1 MAQYTREE
9 IIDILVKAGV
19 PNKDIPIMVA
29 IALAESKGDSDA
41 IGDKDRVNSK
51 WDESIGLFQIR
62 SLKNPNDPK
71 FNEADKL
78 RIKDKLFD
86 PVYNAKA
93 AYEISKKGKTWKDW
107 TTFNEGTYKEFMST
121 GPSRSNIRL
130 AGGGIKGRS
139 KPITMAEETV
149 NVTEE
154 NQDQFIAP
162 TIAQVGRGGS
172 ALLVPE
178 AQRKAISQLN
188 VERKKLKDLE
198 EDFQLFKP
206 EFATQA
212 KIDAQKEK
220 VRIAEEKAVSVR
232 EKVQEVTG
240 KKKREEAKADNIA
253 DADVQI
259 RRLEEQLRSVK
270 TSGKMPAVPG
280 QKGPSSPL
288 TRKFVEDLEAKVEN
302 LKTQRQ
308 NLLNNVEAQA
318 IQNEASTTEPTV
330 PVAGS
335 GGTAVKDTGTVL
347 GEVMSDLAVGDG
359 STVNIGPIAGVEK
372 VIRGRYGQPVR
383 LRPTETGVIDTE
395 AAIGR
400 INVLGP
406 EGQKLKEQIRQVIIQ
421 NGGSNPDDATIQK
434 YWTSAVKNTAAANQT
449 DPNQTAF
456 DTLAYMVKGGT
467 GGDGTGPSSKEIKS
481 KREAVKLLAT
491 QLGVVLTDA
500 QVNDLGYQYA
510 AGELD
515 ATTINP
521 RIAKI
526 GNIDFAMG
534 EAANTISKLKSTA
547 ADFGVSYGPDWFT
560 QSAKDVLT
568 GVADADTL
576 TQAIKDLA
584 KSRYPTLAKQI
595 DAGYTVKQIASP
607 YLQSMANTLEINPN
621 DISLDDP
628 TIKQAFTSLNAEGQP
643 ITKPL
648 WEFEKEL
655 RRDERW
661 RYTKNAQQ
669 DLMGTAR
676 KVLSDFGLVY

>member
-1 MAQYTREE
+1 MAQYTRKE
-9 IIDILVKAGV
+9 IIDILVKAGI

-29 IALAESKGDSDA
+29 IALAESEGISDA
-41 IGDKDRVNSK
+41 IGDENLVDSK

-71 FNEADKL
+71 FNKADKL

-93 AYEISKKGKTWKDW
+93 AYEISKKGKTWKAW
-107 TTFNEGTYKEFMST
+107 TTFNEGTYKKFMSA
-121 GPSRSNIRL
+121 GPSRSDIRL

-139 KPITMAEETV
+139 KPIIMAEENITPD
-149 NVTEE
+149 
-154 NQDQFIAP
+154 NQY
-162 TIAQVGRGGS
+162 VGFPGYIDPRQQKI
-172 ALLVPE
+172 E
-178 AQRKAISQLN
+178 SQLSK
-188 VERKKLKDLE
+188 ERKKLRDLE
-198 EDFQLFKP
+198 SDFELFT
-206 EFATQA
+206 ESVTQEQ
-212 KIDAQKEK
+212 IDAQKTK
-220 VRIAEEKAVSVR
+220 VDNLVKEARDVKEKAVKEQR
-232 EKVQEVTG
+232 G
-240 KKKREEAKADNIA
+240 KQQDVSKTDNIA

-259 RRLEEQLRSVK
+259 RQLEEQLRSAK
-270 TSGKMPAVPG
+270 TSGKMPVVSG
-280 QKGPSSPL
+280 QRGPSSPL
-288 TRKFVEDLEAKVEN
+288 TKKFVKDLEEN
-302 LKTQRQ
+302 IKDLKEQRQ
-308 NLLNNVEAQA
+308 SLLNNVEAQA
-318 IQNEASTTEPTV
+318 VQNEADTTEPTV
-330 PVAGS
+330 SVAGS
-335 GGTAVKDTGTVL
+335 GGSAIKDTGTVL
-347 GEVMSDLAVGDG
+347 GEVRSDLPVGDG
-359 STVNIGPIAGVEK
+359 LTVNIGPIAGVEK
-372 VIRGRYGQPVR
+372 VVRGRQGQPIT
-383 LRPTETGVIDTE
+383 LRPSETGVIETS

-400 INVLGP
+400 IKVLGP
-406 EGQKLKEQIRQVIIQ
+406 DGQKLKEQIRQLFVQ
-421 NGGSNPDDATIQK
+421 NGVANPTEATIEK
-434 YWTSAVKNTAAANQT
+434 YWESAVKDTAAANET
-449 DPNQTAF
+449 DPNQTVF
-456 DTLAYMVKGGT
+456 DTLANMIKGGT
-467 GGDGTGPSSKEIKS
+467 GGDGTGPSTKEIKN

-500 QVNDLGYQYA
+500 QINDLGYQYA
-510 AGELD
+510 AGQLD

-547 ADFGVSYGPDWFT
+547 ADFGVSYGIDWFT

-568 GVADADTL
+568 GIVDADTL
-576 TQAIKDLA
+576 TQAIKDLS

-628 TIKQAFTSLNAEGQP
+628 TIKQAFTSLNSEGQP

-661 RYTKNAQQ
+661 RFTKNAQQ

>member
-9 IIDILVKAGV
+9 IIDILVEAGI

-29 IALAESKGDSDA
+29 IALAESRGNSDA
-41 IGDKDRVNSK
+41 IGDENLVDNK

-62 SLKNPNDPK
+62 SLKNPNDPR
-71 FNEADKL
+71 FNKADKL

-86 PVYNAKA
+86 PVYNAKV

-139 KPITMAEETV
+139 KPITMAEENITPD
-149 NVTEE
+149 
-154 NQDQFIAP
+154 NQY
-162 TIAQVGRGGS
+162 VGLPGYIDPRQQKI
-172 ALLVPE
+172 E
-178 AQRKAISQLN
+178 SQLSK
-188 VERKKLKDLE
+188 ERKKLRDLE
-198 EDFQLFKP
+198 SDFELF
-206 EFATQA
+206 ETSVTQA
-212 KIDAQKEK
+212 QVDAQKEK
-220 VRIAEEKAVSVR
+220 VDNLVKEARTVKEKAVKEQGIR
-232 EKVQEVTG
+232 QQEASRV
-240 KKKREEAKADNIA
+240 DNLA

-270 TSGKMPAVPG
+270 TTGKMPVVPG
-280 QKGPSSPL
+280 QRGPSSAL
-288 TRKFVEDLEAKVEN
+288 TRKFVEDLESKIEN

-308 NLLNNVEAQA
+308 SLLNNVETQA

-335 GGTAVKDTGTVL
+335 GGSAVKDTGTVL

-372 VIRGRYGQPVR
+372 VIRGRFGQPIT

-434 YWTSAVKNTAAANQT
+434 YWAAAVKNTAAANQT

-456 DTLAYMVKGGT
+456 DTLAYMVKGGV

-491 QLGVVLTDA
+491 QLGVVLTDD
-500 QVNDLGYQYA
+500 QINDLGYQYA

-515 ATTINP
+515 STTISP

-547 ADFGVSYGPDWFT
+547 ADFGVSYGSDWFT

-568 GVADADTL
+568 GVVDADTL
-576 TQAIKDLA
+576 TQAIKDLS

-628 TIKQAFTSLNAEGQP
+628 TIKQAFTSLNSEGQP

>member
-29 IALAESKGDSDA
+29 IALAESKGNSDA

-288 TRKFVEDLEAKVEN
+288 TRKFVTDLESKIEN

-318 IQNEASTTEPTV
+318 IQNEASTTESTV

-434 YWTSAVKNTAAANQT
+434 YWTAAVKNTAAANQT

>member
-1 MAQYTREE
+1 MAQYTEAE
-9 IIDILVKAGV
+9 IVQILRDADI
-19 PNKDIPIMVA
+19 PEKDIPIMVA
-29 IALAESKGDSDA
+29 IAMAESRGDSDA
-41 IGDKDRVNSK
+41 IGDEKLANNK
-51 WDESIGLFQIR
+51 WDASIGLFQIR
-62 SLKNPNDPK
+62 SLRNPNNPK
-71 FNEADKL
+71 FNKADKL

-86 PVYNAKA
+86 PVYNAKV

-107 TTFNEGTYKEFMST
+107 TTFTKGTYKQFMNT
-121 GPSRSNIRL
+121 NPSRSNIRL

-139 KPITMAEETV
+139 KPITMAEE
-149 NVTEE
+149 NVIPE
-154 NQDQFIAP
+154 NQY
-162 TIAQVGRGGS
+162 VGFPGYIDPRQQKI
-172 ALLVPE
+172 E
-178 AQRKAISQLN
+178 SQLIK
-188 VERKKLKDLE
+188 ERKKLRDLE
-198 EDFQLFKP
+198 SDFELFT
-206 EFATQA
+206 ESVTQEQ
-212 KIDAQKEK
+212 IDAQKTK
-220 VRIAEEKAVSVR
+220 VDNLVKEARDVKEKAVKEQRV
-232 EKVQEVTG
+232 KQQEVSKT
-240 KKKREEAKADNIA
+240 DNIA

-259 RRLEEQLRSVK
+259 RRLEEQLRSAK
-270 TSGKMPAVPG
+270 TSGKMPVVSG
-280 QKGPSSPL
+280 QRGPSSPL
-288 TRKFVEDLEAKVEN
+288 TKKFVKDLEDKINN

-318 IQNEASTTEPTV
+318 VQNEADTTESTV

-335 GGTAVKDTGTVL
+335 GGSAIKDTGTVL
-347 GEVMSDLAVGDG
+347 GETRSDLPVGDG
-359 STVNIGPIAGVEK
+359 LSVNIGPISSER
-372 VIRGRYGQPVR
+372 VIRERGEKPIT
-383 LRPTETGVIDTE
+383 LRSSEIGVIDTST
-395 AAIGR
+395 AIGR
-400 INVLGP
+400 IKVLGP
-406 EGQKLKEQIRQVIIQ
+406 EGQKLKEQIRQLFVQ
-421 NGGSNPDDATIQK
+421 NGVANPSNDAIEK
-434 YWTSAVKNTAAANQT
+434 YWESAVKDTAAANET
-449 DPNQTAF
+449 DPNQTVF
-456 DTLAYMVKGGT
+456 DTLAFMIKGGT
-467 GGDGTGPSSKEIKS
+467 GGDGTGPGAKEIKN

-500 QVNDLGYQYA
+500 QINDLGYQYA
-510 AGELD
+510 AGQLD
-515 ATTINP
+515 ATTISP

-547 ADFGVSYGPDWFT
+547 ADFGVSYGIDWFT

-568 GVADADTL
+568 GVVDADTL
-576 TQAIKDLA
+576 TQAIKDLS

-628 TIKQAFTSLNAEGQP
+628 TIKQAFTSLNSEGQP

-661 RYTKNAQQ
+661 RFTKNAQQ

>member
-9 IIDILVKAGV
+9 IIDILVKAGI

-29 IALAESKGDSDA
+29 IALAESRGDSDA
-41 IGDKDRVNSK
+41 IGDEDRVNSK

-139 KPITMAEETV
+139 KPITMAEENITPD
-149 NVTEE
+149 
-154 NQDQFIAP
+154 NQY
-162 TIAQVGRGGS
+162 VGLPGYIDPRQQKI
-172 ALLVPE
+172 E
-178 AQRKAISQLN
+178 SQLSK
-188 VERKKLKDLE
+188 ERKKLRDLE
-198 EDFQLFKP
+198 ADFELFVTDV
-206 EFATQA
+206 TQEQV
-212 KIDAQKEK
+212 DAQRTKVDNLVKEARTVK
-220 VRIAEEKAVSVR
+220 EKAVKEQR
-232 EKVQEVTG
+232 TKQEKASQV
-240 KKKREEAKADNIA
+240 DNIA

-318 IQNEASTTEPTV
+318 IQNEASTTESTV

>member
-19 PNKDIPIMVA
+19 PNKDIPVMVA
-29 IALAESKGDSDA
+29 IALAESRGDSDA
-41 IGDKDRVNSK
+41 IGDENLVDNK

-71 FNEADKL
+71 FNKADKL

-86 PVYNAKA
+86 PVYNAKV

-121 GPSRSNIRL
+121 SPSRSNIRL

-139 KPITMAEETV
+139 KPITMAEENITPD
-149 NVTEE
+149 
-154 NQDQFIAP
+154 NQY
-162 TIAQVGRGGS
+162 VGLPGYIDPRQQKI
-172 ALLVPE
+172 E
-178 AQRKAISQLN
+178 SQLSK
-188 VERKKLKDLE
+188 ERKKLRDLE
-198 EDFQLFKP
+198 SDFELF
-206 EFATQA
+206 ETSVTQA
-212 KIDAQKEK
+212 QVDAQKQK
-220 VRIAEEKAVSVR
+220 VDNLVKEARTVKEKAVKEQGIR
-232 EKVQEVTG
+232 QQEASRV
-240 KKKREEAKADNIA
+240 DNLA
-253 DADVQI
+253 DADVQV

-270 TSGKMPAVPG
+270 TSGKMPVVPG

-288 TRKFVEDLEAKVEN
+288 TRKFVEDLESKIEN

-308 NLLNNVEAQA
+308 SLLNNVEAQT
-318 IQNEASTTEPTV
+318 IQNEADTTESAV

-347 GEVMSDLAVGDG
+347 GEVISNLAVGDG

-372 VIRGRYGQPVR
+372 VIRGRFGQPIT

-406 EGQKLKEQIRQVIIQ
+406 EGQKLKEQIRQIIIQ

-467 GGDGTGPSSKEIKS
+467 GGDGTGPGAKEIKN

-500 QVNDLGYQYA
+500 QINDLGYQYA
-510 AGELD
+510 AGQLD

-547 ADFGVSYGPDWFT
+547 ADFGVSYGSDWFT

-576 TQAIKDLA
+576 TQAIKDLS

-628 TIKQAFTSLNAEGQP
+628 TIKQAFTSLNSEGQP

-661 RYTKNAQQ
+661 RFTKNAQQ

>member
-1 MAQYTREE
+1 
-9 IIDILVKAGV
+9 
-19 PNKDIPIMVA
+19 
-29 IALAESKGDSDA
+29 
-41 IGDKDRVNSK
+41 
-51 WDESIGLFQIR
+51 
-62 SLKNPNDPK
+62 
-71 FNEADKL
+71 
-78 RIKDKLFD
+78 
-86 PVYNAKA
+86 
-93 AYEISKKGKTWKDW
+93 
-107 TTFNEGTYKEFMST
+107 
-121 GPSRSNIRL
+121 
-130 AGGGIKGRS
+130 
-139 KPITMAEETV
+139 MAEENITPD
-149 NVTEE
+149 
-154 NQDQFIAP
+154 NQYIGFPGYIDPRQQKI
-162 TIAQVGRGGS
+162 
-172 ALLVPE
+172 E
-178 AQRKAISQLN
+178 SQLIK
-188 VERKKLKDLE
+188 ERKKLRDLE
-198 EDFQLFKP
+198 ADFNLF
-206 EFATQA
+206 ETSVTQA
-212 KIDAQKEK
+212 QVDAQKQK
-220 VRIAEEKAVSVR
+220 VDNLVKQARDVKEKAVEEQR
-232 EKVQEVTG
+232 AKQQEVSET
-240 KKKREEAKADNIA
+240 DNLA

-270 TSGKMPAVPG
+270 TSGKMPVVTG

-288 TRKFVEDLEAKVEN
+288 TKKFVKDLEAKINN

-318 IQNEASTTEPTV
+318 VQNEADTTEPTV

-335 GGTAVKDTGTVL
+335 GGSAIKDTGTVL

-359 STVNIGPIAGVEK
+359 STVNIGSIAGVEK
-372 VIRGRYGQPVR
+372 VVRGRFGQPIT

-434 YWTSAVKNTAAANQT
+434 YWTAAVKNTAAANQT

-456 DTLAYMVKGGT
+456 DTLAYMVKGGV

-491 QLGVVLTDA
+491 QLGVVLTDN
-500 QVNDLGYQYA
+500 QINDLGYQYA

-515 ATTINP
+515 STTISP

-568 GVADADTL
+568 GVVDADTL
-576 TQAIKDLA
+576 TQAIKDLS

-628 TIKQAFTSLNAEGQP
+628 TIKQAFTSLNSEGQP

-661 RYTKNAQQ
+661 RFTKNAQQ

>member
-29 IALAESKGDSDA
+29 IALAESRGDSDA

-86 PVYNAKA
+86 PVYNAKV

-139 KPITMAEETV
+139 KPITMAEENITPD
-149 NVTEE
+149 
-154 NQDQFIAP
+154 NQY
-162 TIAQVGRGGS
+162 VGLPGYIDPRQQKI
-172 ALLVPE
+172 E
-178 AQRKAISQLN
+178 SQLSK
-188 VERKKLKDLE
+188 ERKKLRDLQA
-198 EDFQLFKP
+198 DFELF
-206 EFATQA
+206 ETAVTQEQ
-212 KIDAQKEK
+212 IDTQKTK
-220 VRIAEEKAVSVR
+220 VDNLVKEARDVKEKAVKEQRTKQR
-232 EKVQEVTG
+232 ETTQT
-240 KKKREEAKADNIA
+240 DNIA

-270 TSGKMPAVPG
+270 TTGKMPVVPG
-280 QKGPSSPL
+280 QRGPSSPL
-288 TRKFVEDLEAKVEN
+288 TRKFVEDLESKIQN

-359 STVNIGPIAGVEK
+359 STVNIGPIAGPAK
-372 VIRGRYGQPVR
+372 VVRGRKGQPIT
-383 LRPTETGVIDTE
+383 LRPTETGVIDVET
-395 AAIGR
+395 AIGR
-400 INVLGP
+400 INVLGA

-434 YWTSAVKNTAAANQT
+434 YWSAAVKNTAAANQT

-456 DTLAYMVKGGT
+456 DTLAYMVKGGV
-467 GGDGTGPSSKEIKS
+467 GGDGTGPSSKEIKN
-481 KREAVKLLAT
+481 KREAVKLFAT

-547 ADFGVSYGPDWFT
+547 ADFGVTYGPDWFT

-568 GVADADTL
+568 GTVDADTL

-628 TIKQAFTSLNAEGQP
+628 TIKQAFTSLNSEGQP

-661 RYTKNAQQ
+661 RFTKNAQQ

>member
-29 IALAESKGDSDA
+29 IALAESRGDSDA

-139 KPITMAEETV
+139 KPITMAEENITPD
-149 NVTEE
+149 
-154 NQDQFIAP
+154 NQY
-162 TIAQVGRGGS
+162 VGLPGYIDPRQQKI
-172 ALLVPE
+172 E
-178 AQRKAISQLN
+178 SQLSK
-188 VERKKLKDLE
+188 ERKKLRDLE
-198 EDFQLFKP
+198 ADFELF
-206 EFATQA
+206 ETAVTQEQV
-212 KIDAQKEK
+212 DAQRTKVDNLVKE
-220 VRIAEEKAVSVR
+220 VRTVKEKAVKEQR
-232 EKVQEVTG
+232 TKQQE
-240 KKKREEAKADNIA
+240 AAQADNVA

-259 RRLEEQLRSVK
+259 RRLEEQLLSVK
-270 TSGKMPAVPG
+270 TSGRMPVVPN

-288 TRKFVEDLEAKVEN
+288 TRKFVTDLESKIEN

-330 PVAGS
+330 PVSGS

>member
-29 IALAESKGDSDA
+29 IALAESRGDSDA

-121 GPSRSNIRL
+121 GPSRSNIRI

-139 KPITMAEETV
+139 KPITMAEENITPD
-149 NVTEE
+149 
-154 NQDQFIAP
+154 NQY
-162 TIAQVGRGGS
+162 VGLPGYIDPRQQKI
-172 ALLVPE
+172 E
-178 AQRKAISQLN
+178 SQLTK
-188 VERKKLKDLE
+188 ERKKLRDLE
-198 EDFQLFKP
+198 ADFELFVTDV
-206 EFATQA
+206 TQEQV
-212 KIDAQKEK
+212 DAQRTKVDNLVKEARTVK
-220 VRIAEEKAVSVR
+220 EKAVKEQR
-232 EKVQEVTG
+232 TKQEKASQI
-240 KKKREEAKADNIA
+240 DNIA

-500 QVNDLGYQYA
+500 QINDLGYQYA

>member
-19 PNKDIPIMVA
+19 PNKDIPVMVA
-29 IALAESKGDSDA
+29 IALAESRGDSDA
-41 IGDKDRVNSK
+41 IGDENLVDNK

-71 FNEADKL
+71 FNKADKL

-86 PVYNAKA
+86 PVYNAKV

-121 GPSRSNIRL
+121 SPSRSNIRL

-139 KPITMAEETV
+139 KPITMAEENITPD
-149 NVTEE
+149 
-154 NQDQFIAP
+154 NQY
-162 TIAQVGRGGS
+162 VGLPGYIDPRQQKI
-172 ALLVPE
+172 E
-178 AQRKAISQLN
+178 SQLSK
-188 VERKKLKDLE
+188 ERKKLRDLE
-198 EDFQLFKP
+198 SDFELF
-206 EFATQA
+206 ETSVTQA
-212 KIDAQKEK
+212 QVDAQKQK
-220 VRIAEEKAVSVR
+220 VDNLVKEARTVKEKAVKEQGIR
-232 EKVQEVTG
+232 QQEASRV
-240 KKKREEAKADNIA
+240 DNLA
-253 DADVQI
+253 DADVQV

-270 TSGKMPAVPG
+270 TSGKMPVVPG

-288 TRKFVEDLEAKVEN
+288 TRKFVEDLESKIEN

-308 NLLNNVEAQA
+308 SLLNNVEAQA
-318 IQNEASTTEPTV
+318 IQNEADTTESTV

-347 GEVMSDLAVGDG
+347 GEVISNLAVGDG

-372 VIRGRYGQPVR
+372 VIRGRFGQPIT

-406 EGQKLKEQIRQVIIQ
+406 EGQKLKEQIRQIIIQ

-467 GGDGTGPSSKEIKS
+467 GGDGTGPGAKEIKN

-500 QVNDLGYQYA
+500 QINDLGYQYA
-510 AGELD
+510 AGQLD

-547 ADFGVSYGPDWFT
+547 ADFGVSYGSDWFT

-576 TQAIKDLA
+576 TQAIKDLS

-628 TIKQAFTSLNAEGQP
+628 TIKQAFTSLNSEGQP

-661 RYTKNAQQ
+661 RFTKNAQQ

>member
-139 KPITMAEETV
+139 KPITMAEENITPD
-149 NVTEE
+149 
-154 NQDQFIAP
+154 NQY
-162 TIAQVGRGGS
+162 VGLPGYIDPRQQKI
-172 ALLVPE
+172 E
-178 AQRKAISQLN
+178 SQLSK
-188 VERKKLKDLE
+188 ERKKLRDLE
-198 EDFQLFKP
+198 ADFELF
-206 EFATQA
+206 ETAVTQEQV
-212 KIDAQKEK
+212 DAQRTKVDNLVKEARTVK
-220 VRIAEEKAVSVR
+220 EKAVKEQR
-232 EKVQEVTG
+232 TKQQE
-240 KKKREEAKADNIA
+240 AAQADNVA

-270 TSGKMPAVPG
+270 TSGKMPAVVG

-288 TRKFVEDLEAKVEN
+288 TRKFVTDLESKIEN

-434 YWTSAVKNTAAANQT
+434 YWTAAVKNTAAANQT

>member
-1 MAQYTREE
+1 MAKYTEAE
-9 IIDILVKAGV
+9 IIQILRDADI
-19 PNKDIPIMVA
+19 PEKDIPLMIA
-29 IALAESKGDSDA
+29 IAMAESKGDSDA
-41 IGDKDRVNSK
+41 VGDEKLANDK
-51 WDESIGLFQIR
+51 WDASIGLFQVR
-62 SLKNPNDPK
+62 SLKNPEK
-71 FNEADKL
+71 YSKADKL

-86 PVYNAKA
+86 PIYNAKV
-93 AYEISKKGKTWKDW
+93 AYEISKKGKDW
-107 TTFNEGTYKEFMST
+107 TPWSTYNDDSYKEFLPTKSF
-121 GPSRSNIRL
+121 RSNIRL
-130 AGGGIKGRS
+130 AGGGPKGRS
-139 KPITMAEETV
+139 KPITMAEENITPD
-149 NVTEE
+149 
-154 NQDQFIAP
+154 NQY
-162 TIAQVGRGGS
+162 VGLPGYIDPRQQKI
-172 ALLVPE
+172 E
-178 AQRKAISQLN
+178 SQLSK
-188 VERKKLKDLE
+188 ERKKLRDLE
-198 EDFQLFKP
+198 SDFELF
-206 EFATQA
+206 ETSVTQA
-212 KIDAQKEK
+212 QVDAQKQK
-220 VRIAEEKAVSVR
+220 VDNLVKEARTVKEKAVKEQGIR
-232 EKVQEVTG
+232 QQEASRV
-240 KKKREEAKADNIA
+240 DNLA
-253 DADVQI
+253 DADVQV

-270 TSGKMPAVPG
+270 TSGKMPVVPG

-288 TRKFVEDLEAKVEN
+288 TKKFVEDLESKIEN

-308 NLLNNVEAQA
+308 SLLNNVEAQA
-318 IQNEASTTEPTV
+318 IQNEADTTESAV

-347 GEVMSDLAVGDG
+347 GEVISNLAVGDG

-372 VIRGRYGQPVR
+372 VIRGRFGQPVT

-406 EGQKLKEQIRQVIIQ
+406 EGQKLKEQIRQIIIQ

-467 GGDGTGPSSKEIKS
+467 GGDGTGPGAKEIKN

-500 QVNDLGYQYA
+500 QINDLGYQYA
-510 AGELD
+510 AGQLD

-547 ADFGVSYGPDWFT
+547 ADFGVSYGSDWFT

-576 TQAIKDLA
+576 TQAIKDLS

-628 TIKQAFTSLNAEGQP
+628 TIKQAFTSLNSEGQP

-661 RYTKNAQQ
+661 RFTKNAQQ

>member
-1 MAQYTREE
+1 MAQYTEAE
-9 IIDILVKAGV
+9 IIQILRDADI
-19 PNKDIPIMVA
+19 PEKDIPIMVA
-29 IALAESKGDSDA
+29 IAMAESRGDSDA
-41 IGDKDRVNSK
+41 IGDEKLANDK
-51 WDESIGLFQIR
+51 WDASIGLFQIR
-62 SLKNPNDPK
+62 SLRNPNDPR
-71 FNEADKL
+71 FNKADKL
-78 RIKDKLFD
+78 RIKNKLFD
-86 PVYNAKA
+86 PVYNAKV

-107 TTFNEGTYKEFMST
+107 TTFTEGTYKQFMNT
-121 GPSRSNIRL
+121 NPSRSNIRL

-139 KPITMAEETV
+139 KPITMAEENITPD
-149 NVTEE
+149 
-154 NQDQFIAP
+154 NQYIGFPGYIDPRQQKI
-162 TIAQVGRGGS
+162 
-172 ALLVPE
+172 E
-178 AQRKAISQLN
+178 SQLIK
-188 VERKKLKDLE
+188 ERKKLRDLE
-198 EDFQLFKP
+198 ADFNLF
-206 EFATQA
+206 ETSVTQA
-212 KIDAQKEK
+212 QVDAQKQK
-220 VRIAEEKAVSVR
+220 VDNLVKQARDVKEKAVKEQR
-232 EKVQEVTG
+232 AKQQEVSET
-240 KKKREEAKADNIA
+240 DNLA

-270 TSGKMPAVPG
+270 TTGKMPVVPG
-280 QKGPSSPL
+280 QRGPSSAL
-288 TRKFVEDLEAKVEN
+288 TKKFVKDLESKIEN

-308 NLLNNVEAQA
+308 SLLNNVEAQA
-318 IQNEASTTEPTV
+318 VQNEADTTEPTV

-335 GGTAVKDTGTVL
+335 GGSAIKDTGTVL

-359 STVNIGPIAGVEK
+359 STVNIGSIAGVEK
-372 VIRGRYGQPVR
+372 VVRGRFGQPIT

-434 YWTSAVKNTAAANQT
+434 YWTAAVKNTAAANQT

-456 DTLAYMVKGGT
+456 DTLAYMVKGGV

-515 ATTINP
+515 STTINP

-534 EAANTISKLKSTA
+534 EAANTVSRLKSTA

-568 GVADADTL
+568 GVVDADTL
-576 TQAIKDLA
+576 TQAIKDLS

-607 YLQSMANTLEINPN
+607 YIQSMANTLEINPN
-621 DISLDDP
+621 DISLNDP
-628 TIKQAFTSLNAEGQP
+628 TIKQAFTSLNSEGQP

-661 RYTKNAQQ
+661 RFTKNAQQ

>member
-9 IIDILVKAGV
+9 IIDILVKAGI

-29 IALAESKGDSDA
+29 IALAESRGDSDA
-41 IGDKDRVNSK
+41 IGDEDRVNSK

-139 KPITMAEETV
+139 KPITMAEENITPD
-149 NVTEE
+149 
-154 NQDQFIAP
+154 NQY
-162 TIAQVGRGGS
+162 VGLPGYIDPRQQKI
-172 ALLVPE
+172 E
-178 AQRKAISQLN
+178 SQLTK
-188 VERKKLKDLE
+188 ERKKLRDLE
-198 EDFQLFKP
+198 ADFELFVTDV
-206 EFATQA
+206 TQEQV
-212 KIDAQKEK
+212 DAQRTKVDNLVKEARTVK
-220 VRIAEEKAVSVR
+220 EKAVKEQR
-232 EKVQEVTG
+232 TKQEKASQI
-240 KKKREEAKADNIA
+240 DNIA

-318 IQNEASTTEPTV
+318 IQNEASTTESTV

>member
-1 MAQYTREE
+1 MAQYTKQE
-9 IIDILVKAGV
+9 IIDILVKAGI

-29 IALAESKGDSDA
+29 IALAESMGNPEA
-41 IGDKDRVNSK
+41 IGDENLVNDK

-71 FNEADKL
+71 FNKADKL

-107 TTFNEGTYKEFMST
+107 TTFNEGTYKKFMSA
-121 GPSRSNIRL
+121 GPSRSDIRL
-130 AGGGIKGRS
+130 AGGGPRGRS
-139 KPITMAEETV
+139 KPITMVENEKSLGQEYKDLNVKINKLKSELKVLIKENKLV
-149 NVTEE
+149 NVD
-154 NQDQFIAP
+154 N
-162 TIAQVGRGGS
+162 S
-172 ALLVPE
+172 
-178 AQRKAISQLN
+178 
-188 VERKKLKDLE
+188 VEIDSKQKELTVLE
-198 EDFQLFKP
+198 EERRKNR
-206 EFATQA
+206 ESS
-212 KIDAQKEK
+212 KEK
-220 VRIAEEKAVSVR
+220 VVAYYD
-232 EKVQEVTG
+232 
-240 KKKREEAKADNIA
+240 AK
-253 DADVQI
+253 
-259 RRLEEQLRSVK
+259 
-270 TSGKMPAVPG
+270 
-280 QKGPSSPL
+280 
-288 TRKFVEDLEAKVEN
+288 EN
-302 LKTQRQ
+302 KKTQSKLKKIDEEIAFIERTGNRLGSIGQ
-308 NLLNNVEAQA
+308 RGPTTPATDEYLNTLKAKRDEILNKPTE
-318 IQNEASTTEPTV
+318 STEPTV

-347 GEVMSDLAVGDG
+347 GEVKSDLPVGDG
-359 STVNIGPIAGVEK
+359 LTVNIGPIAGVEK
-372 VIRGRYGQPVR
+372 VIRGRYGQPIT
-383 LRPTETGVIDTE
+383 LRPSETGVIETS

-400 INVLGP
+400 IKVLGP
-406 EGQKLKEQIRQVIIQ
+406 DGQKLKEQIRQLFIQ
-421 NGGSNPDDATIQK
+421 NGVANPTEATIEK
-434 YWTSAVKNTAAANQT
+434 YWESAVKDTAAANET
-449 DPNQTAF
+449 DPNQTVF
-456 DTLAYMVKGGT
+456 DTLANMIKGGT
-467 GGDGTGPSSKEIKS
+467 GGDGTGPSTKEIKN

-500 QVNDLGYQYA
+500 QINDLGYQYA
-510 AGELD
+510 AGQLD
-515 ATTINP
+515 ATTISP

-547 ADFGVSYGPDWFT
+547 ADFGVSYSIDWFT

-568 GVADADTL
+568 GTVDADTL
-576 TQAIKDLA
+576 TQAIKDLS
-584 KSRYPTLAKQI
+584 KSRYPTLSKQI

-607 YLQSMANTLEINPN
+607 YIQSMANTLEINPN

-628 TIKQAFTSLNAEGQP
+628 TIKQAFTSLNSEGQP

-661 RYTKNAQQ
+661 RFTKNAQQ

>member
-139 KPITMAEETV
+139 KPITMAEENITPD
-149 NVTEE
+149 
-154 NQDQFIAP
+154 NQY
-162 TIAQVGRGGS
+162 VGLPGYIDPRQQKI
-172 ALLVPE
+172 E
-178 AQRKAISQLN
+178 SQLSK
-188 VERKKLKDLE
+188 ERKKLRDLE
-198 EDFQLFKP
+198 ADFELF
-206 EFATQA
+206 ETAVTQEQV
-212 KIDAQKEK
+212 DAQRTKVDNLVKEARTVK
-220 VRIAEEKAVSVR
+220 EKAVKEQR
-232 EKVQEVTG
+232 TKQEKASQV
-240 KKKREEAKADNIA
+240 DNIA

>member
-19 PNKDIPIMVA
+19 PNKDIPVMVA
-29 IALAESKGDSDA
+29 IALAESRGDSDA
-41 IGDKDRVNSK
+41 IGDENLVDNK

-71 FNEADKL
+71 FNKADKL

-86 PVYNAKA
+86 PVYNAKV

-121 GPSRSNIRL
+121 SPSRSNIRL

-139 KPITMAEETV
+139 KPITMAEENITPD
-149 NVTEE
+149 
-154 NQDQFIAP
+154 NQY
-162 TIAQVGRGGS
+162 VGLPGYIDPRQQKI
-172 ALLVPE
+172 E
-178 AQRKAISQLN
+178 SQLSK
-188 VERKKLKDLE
+188 ERKKLRDLE
-198 EDFQLFKP
+198 SDFELF
-206 EFATQA
+206 ETSVTQA
-212 KIDAQKEK
+212 QVDAQKQK
-220 VRIAEEKAVSVR
+220 VDNLVKEARTVKEKAVKEQGIR
-232 EKVQEVTG
+232 QQEASRV
-240 KKKREEAKADNIA
+240 DNLA
-253 DADVQI
+253 DADVQV

-270 TSGKMPAVPG
+270 TSGKMPVVPG

-288 TRKFVEDLEAKVEN
+288 TRKFVEDLESKIEN

-308 NLLNNVEAQA
+308 SLLNNVEAQT
-318 IQNEASTTEPTV
+318 IQNEADTTESAV

-347 GEVMSDLAVGDG
+347 GEVISNLAVGDG

-372 VIRGRYGQPVR
+372 VIRGRFGQPIT

-406 EGQKLKEQIRQVIIQ
+406 EGQKLKEQIRQIIIQ

-467 GGDGTGPSSKEIKS
+467 GGDGTGPGAKEIKN

-500 QVNDLGYQYA
+500 QINDLGYQYA
-510 AGELD
+510 AGQLD

-547 ADFGVSYGPDWFT
+547 ADFGVSYGIDWFT

-568 GVADADTL
+568 GIVDADTL
-576 TQAIKDLA
+576 TQAIKDLS

-628 TIKQAFTSLNAEGQP
+628 TIKQAFTSLNSEGQP

-661 RYTKNAQQ
+661 RFTKNAQQ